1 MAKAIGWKNRFNS
14 GELADEAWS
23 NSDLQQHA
31 NGCALAL
38 NAMPRAQGPLQ
49 KSYGFWFAGL
59 AMDQDTATIDVP
71 FKRSVDD
78 AWSIEL
84 GDGYGRVRDALGAPV
99 MSGMSPLQFVSPF
112 AAADLAG
119 LRWHQTGD
127 VIVFFHADGRRPQ
140 RLLRDA
146 GGAWSFAPYGFDN
159 GPWRAENT
167 NRALTIEAS
176 GIVGTV
182 TLTAS
187 AALFDPAMVGTRFRL
202 RAPEGSI
209 GLQSWAPDVN
219 PPDRSLWLS
228 NGRAYYAGAPLNDI
242 KTGLTPPIHEQGS
255 VSDGGILW
263 TFLHDGAGIVEIT
276 GVTSATSA
284 SATVI
289 QALPYQ
295 GVPGVTL
302 DPAVGVTYNPA
313 TTYAFPATST
323 WAEAAY
329 SDYRGWPTAWP
340 TVREERLV
348 VGGGRSEPDK
358 FDATRTAGFDTAKA
372 DFKPGLGTGRVVADD
387 AVRQFCGD
395 QSSKLAWL
403 ISAGQ
408 LIAGTHAD
416 ENVIAGATLDEPLTP
431 DGTKVRPLTDYGSQ
445 EGVRPERGHDAVLY
459 VARGGTTLR
468 ELVVG
473 GDLSMAGGD
482 LTFLA
487 EHIAGR
493 GIAQLA
499 WCGEPDNLLWARLE
513 DGGLACFLYHR
524 EQKAFGWA
532 RQALGATSP
541 DEPGW
546 TVENISAL
554 PGAYGRTALWVHAL
568 RIKNGAPQR
577 MILIQSARQEGLR
590 LHAAERYAGT
600 AASGVSGL
608 DHLEGE
614 NVTLMTR
621 DAQGRWAQ
629 YRDRLVTGGA
639 ATLPGERTATE
650 IHAGLPYL
658 FRFESLPTD
667 LEGPGTTQ
675 GQRTRVT
682 QMLVIAKGVSGAA
695 RAGTMTD
702 GEAPSPLDAFGRRD
716 TGETSGVVPKRL
728 AELVTCTAGASRDGR
743 LVVEDDSG
751 FDFVLHA
758 LRPVGFA
765 NA

>member
-1 MAKAIGWKNRFNS
+1 MSKAIGWKNRFNS

-59 AMDQDTATIDVP
+59 CMDQDAATIQVP

-99 MSGMSPLQFVSPF
+99 MSGMSPLQFVSPY

-119 LRWHQTGD
+119 LRWYQTGD
-127 VIVFFHADGRRPQ
+127 VIVFFHADGRQPQ
-140 RLLRDA
+140 RLLRGPT
-146 GGAWSFAPYGFDN
+146 GGWGFAPYLFEN
-159 GPWRAENT
+159 GPWRTENT
-167 NRALTIEAS
+167 NRALTIEADDIT
-176 GIVGTV
+176 GVV
-182 TLTAS
+182 NLTAS
-187 AALFDPAMVGTRFRL
+187 AALFDPGMVGASFRL

-209 GLQSWAPDVN
+209 GLQTWTPDVN
-219 PPDRSLWLS
+219 PPDASLWLS
-228 NGRAYYAGAPLNDI
+228 NGRAYYAGASLGDE

-255 VSDGGILW
+255 VSDGNIVW
-263 TFLHDGAGIVEIT
+263 TFLHDGSGVVQIT
-276 GVTSATSA
+276 AVTDSTHATGLVLQ
-284 SATVI
+284 T
-289 QALPYQ
+289 LPYQ
-295 GVPGVTL
+295 GSG
-302 DPAVGVTYNPA
+302 GGEETYNPA
-313 TTYAFPATST
+313 SSYAFPATST

-340 TVREERLV
+340 TVREQRLV

-358 FDATRTAGFDTAKA
+358 FDASRTAGYDTAKA

-395 QSSKLAWL
+395 QSSTLAWL

-431 DGTKVRPLTDYGSQ
+431 DGTKVRPLTEYGSQ
-445 EGVRPERGHDAVLY
+445 SGVAPTRAHDAVLY

-473 GDLSMAGGD
+473 GDLSLAGGD
-482 LTFLA
+482 LSFLA

-532 RQALGATSP
+532 RQALGATSA
-541 DEPGW
+541 DDPGW

-590 LHAAERYAGT
+590 LHAAERYAG
-600 AASGVSGL
+600 AATTGVSGL

-614 NVTLMTR
+614 SVTLMTR

-629 YRDRLVTGGA
+629 YRDRPVTGGV
-639 ATLPGERTATE
+639 ATLPGGRTATE
-650 IHAGLPYL
+650 ILAGLPYL

-667 LEGPGTTQ
+667 LEGPGSTQ

-682 QMLVIAKGVSGAA
+682 QMLVIAKGVAGAA
-695 RAGTMTD
+695 RAGTITD
-702 GEAPSPLDAFGRRD
+702 GEAPSPLDSFGVRNVD
-716 TGETSGVVPKRL
+716 ETSGVVPKRL
-728 AELVTCTAGASRDGR
+728 AVNVTCSAGASRDGR

-751 FDFVLHA
+751 FDFTLHA
-758 LRPVGFA
+758 LRPVGWS